1 MSILAWILWAV
12 LSTTESST
20 INSTSLPPPQQLTV
34 LNLNFWGLGWPWG
47 SDKDVRLYQNM
58 TSPVQPV
65 FNFAHFRIQALREEL
80 VSGKYDIVLLQ
91 EIIHII
97 ESEKFGSDQ
106 F

>member
-1 MSILAWILWAV
+1 MSGRSQLLAQSWH
-12 LSTTESST
+12 
-20 INSTSLPPPQQLTV
+20 SLGTV
-34 LNLNFWGLGWPWG
+34 LAH
-47 SDKDVRLYQNM
+47 
-58 TSPVQPV
+58 
-65 FNFAHFRIQALREEL
+65 FNFGLFRIQALREEL

>member
-1 MSILAWILWAV
+1 M

-20 INSTSLPPPQQLTV
+20 INSTSLPPPQRLTV

-47 SDKDVRLYQNM
+47 SDKDVRLCILTNIL
-58 TSPVQPV
+58 TSVSSV
-65 FNFAHFRIQALREEL
+65 FNSAHFRIQALREEL